1 MLGSMA
7 DTTAR
12 LLRLLSLLQAHRSW
26 TGNELMERLEVSER
40 TLRRDIDRLRD
51 LGYPVQATRG
61 PAGGYQLM
69 AGSALPP
76 LVLDDEEAVAV
87 AVSLRTAA
95 GGTISGIEET
105 SVRAL
110 AKLEQVLPP
119 AVRRRVNMLQSM
131 VAPVI
136 RSWVTV
142 DADILTSLAQACRDH
157 ERVRFEYRSREG
169 EISERNVEP
178 HQLVSVAQRWYLLAY
193 DRERE
198 DWRTF
203 RLDRISQPR
212 LTRFVFQPRP
222 IPGGDPGDFVLRSL
236 DGRPMRYQA
245 EVIFAA
251 PADEVRTRMRPHEG
265 TVEEEGSDSTR
276 LSIQGDYLDWLAFR
290 ILWFDLDFVLEG
302 PPELV
307 THMAALTGRMRAS
320 LQKSG

>member
-1 MLGSMA
+1 MA

-12 LLRLLSLLQAHRSW
+12 LLRLLSLLQAHRTWS
-26 TGNELMERLEVSER
+26 GSELMERLEVSER

-69 AGSALPP
+69 AGAALPP

-110 AKLEQVLPP
+110 AKLESVLPP
-119 AVRRRVNMLQSM
+119 RVRRRVSMLQSM

-142 DADILTSLAQACRDH
+142 DSDLLTHLAQACRDH
-157 ERVRFEYRSREG
+157 ERIRFDYRSRQG
-169 EISERNVEP
+169 ELTERNVEP
-178 HQLVSVAQRWYLLAY
+178 HQLVSVHQRWYLLAF
-193 DRERE
+193 DRDRE

-203 RLDRISQPR
+203 RIDRIDSPR
-212 LTRFVFQPRP
+212 ATRFTFTPRG
-222 IPGGDPGDFVLRSL
+222 IPGGDPAEFVLQSL
-236 DGRPMRYQA
+236 GSRPMRYA
-245 EVIFAA
+245 VEAILEA
-251 PADEVRTRMRPHEG
+251 PAEAVRSRMRPHEG
-265 TVEEEGSDSTR
+265 TVLEMDRDRCR
-276 LSIQGDYLDWLAFR
+276 LSISGDSLEWLAFR
-290 ILWFDLDFVLEG
+290 LMWFDVDFVLEG
-302 PPELV
+302 PPELIDYV
-307 THMAALTGRMRAS
+307 EGLAGRLAGAAGGTS
-320 LQKSG
+320 